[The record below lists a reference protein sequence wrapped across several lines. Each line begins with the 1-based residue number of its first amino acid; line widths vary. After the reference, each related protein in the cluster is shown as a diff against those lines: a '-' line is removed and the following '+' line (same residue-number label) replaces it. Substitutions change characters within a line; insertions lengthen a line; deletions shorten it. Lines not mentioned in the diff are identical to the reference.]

1 MLLKYRIIFYA
12 IILCLFGL
20 TLMTVSP
27 VFAQQG
33 SGDSIFLNSGKNGTG
48 TSGGFFL
55 CGTMDVPGWSAELTK
70 DQYEECIKAV
80 KAGENDSRLRGEP
93 LLMKHRVLCP
103 LYFPDLCQRL
113 ELKKQDPNSIFYEKN
128 YMHVY
133 KLLDR
138 QTHEDRLA
146 LRKQDPDS
154 FFVYYMYQW
163 IGEPIINYS
172 TYSGSDGEGQQ
183 LFYVYSNFI
192 GDTLTIYGYINA
204 DTVDSVFVIVE

>member
-20 TLMTVSP
+20 TLMTVPP

-33 SGDSIFLNSGKNGTG
+33 SG
-48 TSGGFFL
+48 GGFFL
-55 CGTMDVPGWSAELTK
+55 CGTMDFPGWSAELSK

-133 KLLDR
+133 KLIDGGDYGKSQIIIER
-138 QTHEDRLA
+138 GEMAEDEA
-146 LRKQDPDS
+146 Q
-154 FFVYYMYQW
+154 
-163 IGEPIINYS
+163 
-172 TYSGSDGEGQQ
+172 
-183 LFYVYSNFI
+183 
-192 GDTLTIYGYINA
+192 
-204 DTVDSVFVIVE
+204 

>member
-1 MLLKYRIIFYA
+1 MLQKYSIMPHA
-12 IILCLFGL
+12 ILLCLFGL

-33 SGDSIFLNSGKNGTG
+33 SG
-48 TSGGFFL
+48 GGFFL
-55 CGTMDVPGWSAELTK
+55 CGTTGLVWAEGGSAELSK

-80 KAGENDSRLRGEP
+80 NAGENDSRLRGEP

-133 KLLDR
+133 KLIDGGDYGKSQIIIER
-138 QTHEDRLA
+138 GEMAEDEA
-146 LRKQDPDS
+146 Q
-154 FFVYYMYQW
+154 
-163 IGEPIINYS
+163 
-172 TYSGSDGEGQQ
+172 
-183 LFYVYSNFI
+183 
-192 GDTLTIYGYINA
+192 
-204 DTVDSVFVIVE
+204 

>member
-33 SGDSIFLNSGKNGTG
+33 SG
-48 TSGGFFL
+48 GGFFL

-93 LLMKHRVLCP
+93 LLMEHRVICP
-103 LYFPDLCQRL
+103 PSFPDLCQRL
-113 ELKKQDPNSIFYEKN
+113 ELKKEDPRSIFYGQN
-128 YMHVY
+128 YLHIY
-133 KLLDR
+133 KLIDR
-138 QTHEDRLA
+138 RYNIHSE
-146 LRKQDPDS
+146 
-154 FFVYYMYQW
+154 
-163 IGEPIINYS
+163 IIDKPN
-172 TYSGSDGEGQQ
+172 
-183 LFYVYSNFI
+183 
-192 GDTLTIYGYINA
+192 
-204 DTVDSVFVIVE
+204 

>member
-1 MLLKYRIIFYA
+1 MLLKYRIIFYT

-33 SGDSIFLNSGKNGTG
+33 SG
-48 TSGGFFL
+48 GGFFL
-55 CGTMDVPGWSAELTK
+55 CGTMDVSGWSAELSK
-70 DQYEECIKAV
+70 DQYEECVKAV
-80 KAGENDSRLRGEP
+80 IAGENDSRLRGEP
-93 LLMKHRVLCP
+93 LLMKHRVRCP
-103 LYFPDLCQRL
+103 AYLPHLCQRL

-154 FFVYYMYQW
+154 FFY
-163 IGEPIINYS
+163 EKN
-172 TYSGSDGEGQQ
+172 
-183 LFYVYSNFI
+183 
-192 GDTLTIYGYINA
+192 
-204 DTVDSVFVIVE
+204 

>member
-33 SGDSIFLNSGKNGTG
+33 SG
-48 TSGGFFL
+48 GGFFL

-93 LLMKHRVLCP
+93 LLMEHRVICP
-103 LYFPDLCQRL
+103 PSFPDLCQRL
-113 ELKKQDPNSIFYEKN
+113 ELKKEDPRSIFYGKN
-128 YMHVY
+128 YLHVY
-133 KLLDR
+133 KLIDR
-138 QTHEDRLA
+138 RYNIHSE
-146 LRKQDPDS
+146 
-154 FFVYYMYQW
+154 
-163 IGEPIINYS
+163 IIDKAN
-172 TYSGSDGEGQQ
+172 
-183 LFYVYSNFI
+183 
-192 GDTLTIYGYINA
+192 
-204 DTVDSVFVIVE
+204 

>member
-33 SGDSIFLNSGKNGTG
+33 SG
-48 TSGGFFL
+48 GGFFL

-93 LLMKHRVLCP
+93 LLMEHRVICP
-103 LYFPDLCQRL
+103 PSFPDLCQRL
-113 ELKKQDPNSIFYEKN
+113 ELKKQDPDSIFYEKN

-133 KLLDR
+133 KLIDR
-138 QTHEDRLA
+138 RLHQTKHFNRRGRYE
-146 LRKQDPDS
+146 
-154 FFVYYMYQW
+154 
-163 IGEPIINYS
+163 
-172 TYSGSDGEGQQ
+172 
-183 LFYVYSNFI
+183 
-192 GDTLTIYGYINA
+192 
-204 DTVDSVFVIVE
+204 

>member
-33 SGDSIFLNSGKNGTG
+33 SG
-48 TSGGFFL
+48 GGFFL
-55 CGTMDVPGWSAELTK
+55 CGTMDIPGWSAELSK
-70 DQYEECIKAV
+70 DQYEECVKAV

-93 LLMKHRVLCP
+93 LLMEHRVICP
-103 LYFPDLCQRL
+103 PSFPDLCQRL

-133 KLLDR
+133 KLIDR
-138 QTHEDRLA
+138 RLHQTKHFNRRGRYE
-146 LRKQDPDS
+146 
-154 FFVYYMYQW
+154 
-163 IGEPIINYS
+163 
-172 TYSGSDGEGQQ
+172 
-183 LFYVYSNFI
+183 
-192 GDTLTIYGYINA
+192 
-204 DTVDSVFVIVE
+204 

>member
-33 SGDSIFLNSGKNGTG
+33 SG
-48 TSGGFFL
+48 GGFFL

-93 LLMKHRVLCP
+93 LLMEHRVICP
-103 LYFPDLCQRL
+103 PSFPDLCQRL
-113 ELKKQDPNSIFYEKN
+113 ELKKEDPRSIFHGKN
-128 YMHVY
+128 YLHVY
-133 KLLDR
+133 KLIDR
-138 QTHEDRLA
+138 RYNIHSE
-146 LRKQDPDS
+146 
-154 FFVYYMYQW
+154 
-163 IGEPIINYS
+163 IIDKPN
-172 TYSGSDGEGQQ
+172 
-183 LFYVYSNFI
+183 
-192 GDTLTIYGYINA
+192 
-204 DTVDSVFVIVE
+204 

>member
-33 SGDSIFLNSGKNGTG
+33 SG
-48 TSGGFFL
+48 GGFFL

-93 LLMKHRVLCP
+93 LLMEHRVICP
-103 LYFPDLCQRL
+103 PSFPDLCQRL
-113 ELKKQDPNSIFYEKN
+113 ELKKQDPNSIYYGKN
-128 YMHVY
+128 YLHIY
-133 KLLDR
+133 KLIDR
-138 QTHEDRLA
+138 RYNIHSE
-146 LRKQDPDS
+146 
-154 FFVYYMYQW
+154 
-163 IGEPIINYS
+163 IIDKAN
-172 TYSGSDGEGQQ
+172 
-183 LFYVYSNFI
+183 
-192 GDTLTIYGYINA
+192 
-204 DTVDSVFVIVE
+204 

>member
-1 MLLKYRIIFYA
+1 MLQQFKITTYA
-12 IILCLFGL
+12 FILCLFGL

-33 SGDSIFLNSGKNGTG
+33 SG
-48 TSGGFFL
+48 GGFFL
-55 CGTMDVPGWSAELTK
+55 CGTTGLVLAEGGSELSK
-70 DQYEECIKAV
+70 DQYEECVKAV

-93 LLMKHRVLCP
+93 LLMKHRVICP
-103 LYFPDLCQRL
+103 SRFPHLCQRL

-154 FFVYYMYQW
+154 FFY
-163 IGEPIINYS
+163 EKN
-172 TYSGSDGEGQQ
+172 
-183 LFYVYSNFI
+183 
-192 GDTLTIYGYINA
+192 
-204 DTVDSVFVIVE
+204 